1 MEMTGLFTLTP
12 TPAQELAADFSGQ
25 PSLFLS
31 GPASA
36 GKTSAALFR
45 LHKIL
50 TDDSKNSIQSVLVLV
65 PQRSLA
71 QPYNDFLQEIN
82 LPGGRQVSVQTMSSL
97 VLRTISLFWPVIA
110 SHQIFHHP
118 YEQPRFLTL
127 ETSQYYMAQIVKP
140 MIDNGRFGNVILPPF
155 RLYSQIIDNLNK
167 SALVGFPHTEI
178 GERLSSAWI
187 GDAGRQN
194 VFTDVQ
200 EAVNKFRAYCLENN
214 LVDYSLQVEL
224 FCNILWPNQ
233 TFQKYITS
241 QYHHL
246 IYDNSEEDPPY
257 VHDIIAQWLPGLKTA
272 LIIHDDQAGYRSFL
286 GADPLSSLSLE
297 RRCQRSLVAT
307 QNFVSSAPI
316 QELRACFRNLKD
328 CQPSQG
334 LIKQTIGFSEQHLRF
349 FPELLEELTRQIE
362 TLRAQ
367 PEGEDKTIA
376 ILAPYISDS
385 LRFSLSHQLERIG
398 LQVSLRRP
406 SSSLTQ
412 DPFIKTLVNL
422 SKFAHP
428 SWEMGVS
435 FPDSAVTLNRAIAR
449 MDLNRANLLLGN
461 LDPQN
466 LRLTTLP
473 EPPQTERIS
482 SDLLDHYQ
490 ELRDWLLSTD
500 PAEPL
505 DSFLSRLFGEMLS
518 QPGYGF
524 ENNLQ
529 AGTSTAVLIESF
541 QKFRQSLDRKTQAD
555 QALAARAFVEALD
568 SGLISAFYLS
578 DWESQT
584 SEQVLIAPVMS
595 YLMRNEPVDYQFWLN
610 IGSKGWYE
618 RLEQPLTHPIV
629 LSRHWIEGKQWTAED
644 ENAYNQANLQRILSG
659 LLLRC
664 REKVFALSSD
674 YNEAGIE
681 ERGQLLNLFQNL
693 LRRVLRGV
701 NDR

>member
-1 MEMTGLFTLTP
+1 MTGILKQTP
-12 TPAQELAADFSGQ
+12 TAIQELAADFIGQ

-31 GPASA
+31 GPASS
-36 GKTSAALFR
+36 GKTSAALLR
-45 LHKIL
+45 LHRIL
-50 TDDSKNSIQSVLVLV
+50 TSQSEHSNQALLVLV

-71 QPYNDFLQEIN
+71 QPYHHFLREIN
-82 LPGGRQVSVQTMSSL
+82 LPEGKQVSIQTMSSL
-97 VLRTISLFWPVIA
+97 VLRMISLFWPVIA
-110 SHQIFHHP
+110 SHQIFLHP

-127 ETSQYYMAQIVKP
+127 ETSQFYMAQIVKP
-140 MIDNGRFGNVILPPF
+140 MIDQGRFNNVTLPLF

-178 GERLSSAWI
+178 GQRLSSAWI
-187 GDAGRQN
+187 GDSARQN

-224 FCNILWPNQ
+224 FYNILWPNQ
-233 TFQKYITS
+233 TFQKYIS
-241 QYHHL
+241 NQYPHL

-257 VHDIIAQWLPGLKTA
+257 VHDIIAQWLPGLKSA

-286 GADPLSSLSLE
+286 GADPRSSLSLE
-297 RRCQRSLVAT
+297 QLCQQSLVAT
-307 QNFVSSAPI
+307 ENFVSSEPL
-316 QELRACFRNLKD
+316 QELRDCFRNLKD
-328 CQPSQG
+328 CQPSQE
-334 LIKQTIGFSEQHLRF
+334 LIKQTIGFSGQHLRF

-362 TLRAQ
+362 ELRVE
-367 PEGEDKTIA
+367 PGGEDKSIA
-376 ILAPYISDS
+376 ILAPYVSDS
-385 LRFSLSHQLERIG
+385 LRFSLSHHLQSIG
-398 LQVSLRRP
+398 LQISLRKP
-406 SSSLTQ
+406 SSSLNQ
-412 DPFIKTLVNL
+412 DPVIKTLIIL

-428 SWEMGVS
+428 SWEMRVS
-435 FPDSAVTLNRAIAR
+435 FPGTAVALTKAIDGL
-449 MDLNRANLLLGN
+449 DLNRAHLLLGSFDPEN
-461 LDPQN
+461 LQ
-466 LRLTTLP
+466 LTTLP
-473 EPPQTERIS
+473 EPVQTERIS
-482 SDLLDHYQ
+482 QVLIDRYQ
-490 ELRDWLLSTD
+490 ELHGWLLSTD

-524 ENNLQ
+524 ESNIP

-541 QKFRQSLDRKTQAD
+541 QKFRQSLDQRMQAD
-555 QALAARAFVEALD
+555 QTLAAIAFVEALD

-578 DWESQT
+578 DWESQS
-584 SEQVLIAPVMS
+584 SEKVLIAPVMS

-629 LSRHWIEGKQWTAED
+629 LSRHWTEGKQWTAED

-664 REKVFALSSD
+664 REKVFALTSD

-681 ERGQLLNLFQNL
+681 ERGQLLNLLQNL
-693 LRRVLRGV
+693 LRKVLRGV
-701 NDR
+701 NER